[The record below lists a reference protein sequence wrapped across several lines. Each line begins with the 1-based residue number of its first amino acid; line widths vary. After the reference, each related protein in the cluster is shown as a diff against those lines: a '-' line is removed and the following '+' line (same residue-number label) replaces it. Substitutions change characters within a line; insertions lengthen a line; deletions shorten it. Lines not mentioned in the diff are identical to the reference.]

1 MSTGQAFK
9 SQDTTVST
17 FEIPTK
23 GMPLSKGIAL
33 VLVLGS
39 YEYANLKICRG
50 TRVSNVSVG
59 QAFGT
64 K

>member
-39 YEYANLKICRG
+39 YANLKICSG
-50 TRVSNVSVG
+50 ARVGKVSVV
-59 QAFGT
+59 QVFGI